1 MHAKLV
7 VVGGDAKAA
16 EIKLK
21 LPTVI
26 GRGRDASLTLP
37 HPLVSRQHCE
47 IFESEG
53 QLMVRDLGS
62 LNGTYINNQRI
73 TEAVLPSGDLLTI
86 GTVTFRAVYS
96 GSADQLP
103 PAKAR
108 SSEPASDAN
117 QTLSRPKEVT
127 LSEPDP
133 ALDVGDEEQQAIDPD
148 NVAAEFPV
156 HDIET
161 PPPDANSEDVEIDE
175 FVAIEQFGE
184 IEVKAIETSNHRED
198 EDEEAGEGEQEKD
211 APEQGD
217 DDDALNSFL
226 HGLR

>member
-16 EIKLK
+16 EIRLK

-96 GSADQLP
+96 DSTDQLP

-127 LSEPDP
+127 LPEPDP
-133 ALDVGDEEQQAIDPD
+133 ALDVGDEDQAIDPD

-161 PPPDANSEDVEIDE
+161 PPPDASSEDVEIDE
-175 FVAIEQFGE
+175 FVAIEQLGE